1 MSDTEAAVAIE
12 ELNAAPSNVEEENEQ
27 VEIKVKAKKKGKV
40 SKKHEDAFDEEED
53 VKGGISVRGKK
64 KKGKKKVRKGS
75 DALEI
80 QPVAPE
86 VGENKQLERESAVG
100 EALLLDET
108 PKETIVEIK
117 DEKQADD
124 LEEIVVK
131 KEEAS
136 IEGGN
141 LVQDDGKAS
150 IEGTIVEGK
159 ENEAEESRGGV
170 RRRATLTD
178 LKADS
183 IDKGDGERA
192 DSIEAVSEE
201 QEAVKEESNNETK
214 IDVVTLEEDND
225 SKETTSTEARE
236 ITASLQIQGE
246 PEQENS
252 AEMGDRNIDN
262 ADRVALEVS
271 EKVDEVAIPVE
282 DEIKTE
288 KEGEEEGEDNPESTK
303 GMNGKPVAVETTVT
317 NETETGKDYLKYE
330 ELDDELPWAM
340 YRSLDTPPQRPPIEE
355 DEDWPASDNDEDY
368 GNVLC
373 KFQ

>member
-12 ELNAAPSNVEEENEQ
+12 EFNAAPSNVEEENEQ

-40 SKKHEDAFDEEED
+40 SKKHEDAFEDEED

-136 IEGGN
+136 IERGN
-141 LVQDDGKAS
+141 LVEDDGKAS

-159 ENEAEESRGGV
+159 ENEGEEGAEESRRGV

-183 IDKGDGERA
+183 IDKGDGERV
-192 DSIEAVSEE
+192 DSIEAVSE
-201 QEAVKEESNNETK
+201 VTSSFLFMIGWIK
-214 IDVVTLEEDND
+214 VVFC
-225 SKETTSTEARE
+225 
-236 ITASLQIQGE
+236 
-246 PEQENS
+246 
-252 AEMGDRNIDN
+252 
-262 ADRVALEVS
+262 
-271 EKVDEVAIPVE
+271 
-282 DEIKTE
+282 
-288 KEGEEEGEDNPESTK
+288 
-303 GMNGKPVAVETTVT
+303 
-317 NETETGKDYLKYE
+317 YLF
-330 ELDDELPWAM
+330 
-340 YRSLDTPPQRPPIEE
+340 S
-355 DEDWPASDNDEDY
+355 
-368 GNVLC
+368 
-373 KFQ
+373 

>member
-1 MSDTEAAVAIE
+1 MSDTEATVAIE
-12 ELNAAPSNVEEENEQ
+12 ELNAAPTNVEEENEQ
-27 VEIKVKAKKKGKV
+27 LEIKVKAKKKGKV
-40 SKKHEDAFDEEED
+40 SKRHEDAFEEED
-53 VKGGISVRGKK
+53 VKGEISVRGKK

-80 QPVAPE
+80 QPVVPE

-136 IEGGN
+136 IEGGS
-141 LVQDDGKAS
+141 LVQADGKAS

-159 ENEAEESRGGV
+159 EKEGEEGAEESRGGV

-192 DSIEAVSEE
+192 DSVEAVSEVTSSFLFMIGWIRVVFCYLFSWII
-201 QEAVKEESNNETK
+201 EAQVMTK
-214 IDVVTLEEDND
+214 IFNFLV
-225 SKETTSTEARE
+225 SKS
-236 ITASLQIQGE
+236 
-246 PEQENS
+246 
-252 AEMGDRNIDN
+252 
-262 ADRVALEVS
+262 
-271 EKVDEVAIPVE
+271 
-282 DEIKTE
+282 
-288 KEGEEEGEDNPESTK
+288 
-303 GMNGKPVAVETTVT
+303 
-317 NETETGKDYLKYE
+317 
-330 ELDDELPWAM
+330 
-340 YRSLDTPPQRPPIEE
+340 
-355 DEDWPASDNDEDY
+355 
-368 GNVLC
+368 
-373 KFQ
+373 

>member
-40 SKKHEDAFDEEED
+40 SKEHEDAFEDEED

-136 IEGGN
+136 IERGN
-141 LVQDDGKAS
+141 LVEDDGKAS

-159 ENEAEESRGGV
+159 ENEGEEGAEESRGGV

-183 IDKGDGERA
+183 IDKGDGERV
-192 DSIEAVSEE
+192 DSIEAVSE
-201 QEAVKEESNNETK
+201 VTSSFLFMIGWIK
-214 IDVVTLEEDND
+214 VVFC
-225 SKETTSTEARE
+225 
-236 ITASLQIQGE
+236 
-246 PEQENS
+246 
-252 AEMGDRNIDN
+252 
-262 ADRVALEVS
+262 
-271 EKVDEVAIPVE
+271 
-282 DEIKTE
+282 
-288 KEGEEEGEDNPESTK
+288 
-303 GMNGKPVAVETTVT
+303 
-317 NETETGKDYLKYE
+317 YLF
-330 ELDDELPWAM
+330 
-340 YRSLDTPPQRPPIEE
+340 S
-355 DEDWPASDNDEDY
+355 
-368 GNVLC
+368 
-373 KFQ
+373 

>member
-40 SKKHEDAFDEEED
+40 SKKHEDAFEEEED
-53 VKGGISVRGKK
+53 VKGGISIRGKK

-75 DALEI
+75 DGLEI

-124 LEEIVVK
+124 LEDIVVK
-131 KEEAS
+131 KEETP

-150 IEGTIVEGK
+150 IEGTTVEGK
-159 ENEAEESRGGV
+159 ENEGEERAEESRGGV

-192 DSIEAVSEE
+192 DSIEAVSE
-201 QEAVKEESNNETK
+201 VTSSFLFM
-214 IDVVTLEEDND
+214 IGWIRVVFC
-225 SKETTSTEARE
+225 
-236 ITASLQIQGE
+236 
-246 PEQENS
+246 
-252 AEMGDRNIDN
+252 
-262 ADRVALEVS
+262 
-271 EKVDEVAIPVE
+271 
-282 DEIKTE
+282 
-288 KEGEEEGEDNPESTK
+288 
-303 GMNGKPVAVETTVT
+303 
-317 NETETGKDYLKYE
+317 YLF
-330 ELDDELPWAM
+330 
-340 YRSLDTPPQRPPIEE
+340 S
-355 DEDWPASDNDEDY
+355 
-368 GNVLC
+368 
-373 KFQ
+373 

>member
-40 SKKHEDAFDEEED
+40 SKKHEDAFEEEED

-136 IEGGN
+136 IEGSN
-141 LVQDDGKAS
+141 LVQGDGKAS

-159 ENEAEESRGGV
+159 ENEGEERAGESRGGV

-192 DSIEAVSEE
+192 DSIEAVSE
-201 QEAVKEESNNETK
+201 VTSSFLFM
-214 IDVVTLEEDND
+214 IGWIRVVFCYQF
-225 SKETTSTEARE
+225 S
-236 ITASLQIQGE
+236 
-246 PEQENS
+246 
-252 AEMGDRNIDN
+252 
-262 ADRVALEVS
+262 
-271 EKVDEVAIPVE
+271 
-282 DEIKTE
+282 
-288 KEGEEEGEDNPESTK
+288 
-303 GMNGKPVAVETTVT
+303 
-317 NETETGKDYLKYE
+317 
-330 ELDDELPWAM
+330 
-340 YRSLDTPPQRPPIEE
+340 
-355 DEDWPASDNDEDY
+355 
-368 GNVLC
+368 
-373 KFQ
+373 

>member
-192 DSIEAVSEE
+192 DSIEAVSE
-201 QEAVKEESNNETK
+201 VTSSFLFM
-214 IDVVTLEEDND
+214 IGWIRVVFC
-225 SKETTSTEARE
+225 
-236 ITASLQIQGE
+236 
-246 PEQENS
+246 
-252 AEMGDRNIDN
+252 
-262 ADRVALEVS
+262 
-271 EKVDEVAIPVE
+271 
-282 DEIKTE
+282 
-288 KEGEEEGEDNPESTK
+288 
-303 GMNGKPVAVETTVT
+303 
-317 NETETGKDYLKYE
+317 YLF
-330 ELDDELPWAM
+330 
-340 YRSLDTPPQRPPIEE
+340 S
-355 DEDWPASDNDEDY
+355 
-368 GNVLC
+368 
-373 KFQ
+373 